1 MRCTSCGYSLWNQPA
16 PTDGSPRRCPEC
28 GVEYAL
34 DQFSFAHGKVEFSCP
49 ACSQTYFG
57 TDEQGHLDPREFYCV
72 TCGVPLTMN
81 SCTARPFGDV
91 PEAQAMRVEPLPWI
105 GGVGSVFGRWM
116 RTIGACVSD
125 PGSIPARIEG
135 LGDSGAAAR
144 FLVLQI
150 AVISGVSLL
159 YAAVTVVFMIGV
171 MGGAGGG
178 AGPGGFAP
186 IAVAPGIGM
195 MMAASAA
202 GVALHALLLLGGIVG
217 AAGFVALV
225 AGRERVGFTRM
236 FAVLA
241 FASSVMIFSL
251 VPICGGLLAP
261 ILWIVQSA
269 QAVAAAMPQ
278 DRKAVAVI
286 VTVVIL
292 VFSWLLQCGAG
303 AISGLLF

>member
-34 DQFSFAHGKVEFSCP
+34 DQFSFAHGKVEFCCP

-57 TDEQGHLDPREFYCV
+57 TDEQGHLDPREFDCV
-72 TCGVPLTMN
+72 TCGTPLTMN

-91 PEAQAMRVEPLPWI
+91 PEAHAMRVEPLPWL

-171 MGGAGGG
+171 MGGVGGG